1 MGSQMRVETQPE
13 EEIQEAQNEDQWPSI
28 FKKRVLC
35 QKRFDATDFGGLV
48 IDAGKFP
55 RKTFLCRR

>member
-1 MGSQMRVETQPE
+1 MGSQMRGESQPE
-13 EEIQEAQNEDQWPSI
+13 EEIQEAQNENRWPSI
-28 FKKRVLC
+28 FNKRLLC
-35 QKRFDATDFGGLV
+35 QKRAGATDFGGLV

>member
-1 MGSQMRVETQPE
+1 MGSQMRVEWQPE
-13 EEIQEAQNEDQWPSI
+13 EEIQEAQNENRWPSI
-28 FKKRVLC
+28 LNKRLLC
-35 QKRFDATDFGGLV
+35 QRRSGATYFGGLV